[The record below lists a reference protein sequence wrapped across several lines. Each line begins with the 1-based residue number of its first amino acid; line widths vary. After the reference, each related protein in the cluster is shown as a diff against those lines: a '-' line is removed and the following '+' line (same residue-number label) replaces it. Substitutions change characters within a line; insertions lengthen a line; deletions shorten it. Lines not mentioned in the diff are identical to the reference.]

1 MFFMQSIH
9 CYLLC
14 SYRLCLIELMLQ
26 DRLLR
31 GEMRMVMHMKQGYIS
46 SL

>member
-1 MFFMQSIH
+1 MQSIH

-14 SYRLCLIELMLQ
+14 SHRFCLIELMLH

-31 GEMRMVMHMKQGYIS
+31 GEMRMVMRMKQGYIS